1 MNDEKIKVRNT
12 ESGDLIEVVVYKK
25 TADRIEVVVGK
36 GVHNVKCTLRPN
48 RMNTAFAGNIMG
60 RELVYERSPA
70 QVQEDLDRV
79 NPRLKQYKAR

>member
-1 MNDEKIKVRNT
+1 MNDEKIQVRNT

-36 GVHNVKCTLRPN
+36 GIHNMKCTLRPN

-60 RELVYERSPA
+60 REIVYERSPA
-70 QVQEDLDRV
+70 QVQKDLDRV
-79 NPRLKQYKAR
+79 NPRMKQYKA